1 MAVRCVLAPAIEHE
15 AEHGD
20 NGHGSKLYGWR
31 ETFVGPN
38 GDVMCAD
45 SDLSGEVD
53 GMCGEEF
60 GRLLDTDLR
69 RNRPH
74 RGSEAL
80 HRILGFEDVE
90 NEEAVR
96 PLPSGVNQ

>member
-1 MAVRCVLAPAIEHE
+1 MAIA
-15 AEHGD
+15 
-20 NGHGSKLYGWR
+20 
-31 ETFVGPN
+31 
-38 GDVMCAD
+38 MCAD

-69 RNRPH
+69 RNRAH

-80 HRILGFEDVE
+80 HGILGFGDVE
-90 NEEAVR
+90 NEEAR
-96 PLPSGVNQ
+96 SAPPQRREPIILRRAGQKAPRSAACRL